1 MAGANSIY
9 GSGMLELGQTF
20 SMEQLVMD
28 NEIIKMNM
36 KVLQGLPVTDE
47 TLAVDA
53 IKEVG
58 VGRDFLGHPST
69 MEHFESASNPTI
81 LNRMMLNE
89 WIDNGSKN
97 AIEVA
102 HEIVEDVM
110 ANHVVKPIEEDKL
123 KAMEEVVKKADEAF
137 KNKNQ

>member
-1 MAGANSIY
+1 MSGANSIY

-28 NEIIKMNM
+28 NEIIAMNN

-69 MEHFESASNPTI
+69 MEHFENASDPTI

-89 WIDNGSKN
+89 WINSGSKN

-102 HEIVEDVM
+102 HDIVEDVM
-110 ANHVVKPIEEDKL
+110 ANHVVKPIEENKL
-123 KAMEEVVKKADEAF
+123 KAMEAVVKKADEAF
-137 KNKNQ
+137 KNKQ

>member
-47 TLAVDA
+47 TLAVDS

-58 VGRDFLGHPST
+58 VGRDFLGHPTT

-89 WIDNGSKN
+89 WIDSGSKN

-123 KAMEEVVKKADEAF
+123 KAMEEVVRKADEAF
-137 KNKNQ
+137 KQNNQ

>member
-1 MAGANSIY
+1 
-9 GSGMLELGQTF
+9 
-20 SMEQLVMD
+20 MEQLVMD

-58 VGRDFLGHPST
+58 VGRDFLGHPTT

-89 WIDNGSKN
+89 WIDSGSKN

-123 KAMEEVVKKADEAF
+123 KAMEEVVRKADEAF
-137 KNKNQ
+137 KQNNQ